1 MSFICPS
8 NRLLPSY
15 VLEWNCMTPELG
27 ERWCGLGQV
36 MEQAFTVPLSPHSWR
51 GGDYN
56 STSPQS
62 SHVRTKQVNWNFYYY
77 FFISVMPLGLWDFSS
92 LTRGWTWD
100 LSSEKLGVLS
110 IGPPENSLNLHLPQ
124 FLAHWW
130 RPGGSVVKKKICLPM
145 RESWAQFL
153 GWEDPLEE
161 AWQPTAVFL
170 PEKFPGQKNLAGYN
184 PWGRKESDTTEWLN
198 DSKACCQGFTNITYR
213 YCYCCCWVNFRT
225 LFHDP
230 SPPPHPGPSPRLGS
244 HSPPQGRPLR
254 SFSLS
259 RVRRSLTSSELI

>member
-62 SHVRTKQVNWNFYYY
+62 SHVRTKQVNWYFYYY

-130 RPGGSVVKKKICLPM
+130 RPGGSVVKKNLP
-145 RESWAQFL
+145 A
-153 GWEDPLEE
+153 
-161 AWQPTAVFL
+161 
-170 PEKFPGQKNLAGYN
+170 NAG
-184 PWGRKESDTTEWLN
+184 K
-198 DSKACCQGFTNITYR
+198 
-213 YCYCCCWVNFRT
+213 
-225 LFHDP
+225 
-230 SPPPHPGPSPRLGS
+230 LGS
-244 HSPPQGRPLR
+244 IPGLGRSPGGGMATHCSILAWKIPWTEEPGRL
-254 SFSLS
+254 
-259 RVRRSLTSSELI
+259 